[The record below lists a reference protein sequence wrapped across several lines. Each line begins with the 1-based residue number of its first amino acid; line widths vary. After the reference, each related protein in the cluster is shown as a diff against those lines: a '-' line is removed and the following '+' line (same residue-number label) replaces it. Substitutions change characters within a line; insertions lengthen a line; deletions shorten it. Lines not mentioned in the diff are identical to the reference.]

1 LIDVGFCSGPTEQRI
16 SGFYVI
22 ADAHRLEA
30 RKTAVSHATL
40 SANGFGNDVKAVQC
54 IVIKLQRYLA
64 EVPGDPT
71 EENDMA
77 VTQTAQACDLVIFG
91 AKGDL
96 ARRKLLPSLYQL
108 EKAGQLHP
116 DTRILGVGRA
126 DWDKDAYTKVVR
138 EALETF
144 MKEKIDESL
153 WDTLSGRLDFCNLDV
168 NDVSA
173 FSRLGEMLDQKNR
186 VTINYFAM
194 PPSTFGAICKGL
206 GEAKLNA
213 KPARVVMEKPLG
225 TSLATSREIND
236 QVGEY
241 FEECQVYRIDHYL
254 GKETVL
260 NLLALRFANSLF
272 VNNWDNRTIDHVEIT
287 VAEEVG
293 IEGRWGYFDQAGQMR
308 DMIQNHLL
316 QILCMIAMSPP
327 SDLTADSIR
336 DAKVKVLKSLRRI
349 DRSNVREKT
358 VRGQYTA
365 GFAQGKKVPGYLEE
379 EGANKASNTET
390 FVAIRVDIDD
400 WRWAGVPFY
409 LRTGKRLPA
418 KCSEVVV
425 YFKNPE
431 LNLFKESWQEL
442 PQNKLTIRLQ
452 PDEGVDIQILNK
464 VPGLD
469 HKHNL
474 QTTKLDLSYSETFN
488 ETHLADAYERLL
500 LETMRGIQALFV
512 RRDEVEEA
520 WKWVDSIT
528 EAWAADQD
536 APKPYQ
542 AGTWGPVASVAM
554 ITRDGRSWNE
564 FE

>member
-1 LIDVGFCSGPTEQRI
+1 MRTLKPGI
-16 SGFYVI
+16 SCN
-22 ADAHRLEA
+22 EE
-30 RKTAVSHATL
+30 RK
-40 SANGFGNDVKAVQC
+40 
-54 IVIKLQRYLA
+54 
-64 EVPGDPT
+64 
-71 EENDMA
+71 MA

-108 EKAGQLHP
+108 EKAGQIHET
-116 DTRILGVGRA
+116 TRIIGVGRA
-126 DWDKDAYTKVVR
+126 DWDQAAYTKVVR

-144 MKEKIDESL
+144 MKEKIDEAL
-153 WDTLSGRLDFCNLDV
+153 WDTLSSRLDFCNLDV
-168 NDVSA
+168 NDTSH
-173 FSRLGEMLDQKNR
+173 FTKLGKMLDQKNR

-194 PPSTFGAICKGL
+194 PPSTFGAICDGL
-206 GEAKLNA
+206 GAAKLNA

-225 TSLATSREIND
+225 TSLETSQEIND
-236 QVGEY
+236 SVGKY
-241 FEECQVYRIDHYL
+241 FEEGQVFRIDHYL

-260 NLLALRFANSLF
+260 NLLALRFANSIF
-272 VNNWDNRTIDHVEIT
+272 VNNWDNRTIDHVQIT

-293 IEGRWGYFDQAGQMR
+293 IEGRWGYFDKAGQMR

-316 QILCMIAMSPP
+316 QILTMIAMSPP
-327 SDLTADSIR
+327 SDLSADAIR
-336 DAKVKVLKSLRRI
+336 DEKVKVLRSLRRI
-349 DRSNVREKT
+349 DQTNVREKT

-365 GFAQGKKVPGYLEE
+365 GFVQGKKVPGYLEE
-379 EGANKASNTET
+379 EGANKQSATES
-390 FVAIRVDIDD
+390 FVAIRVDIDN

-409 LRTGKRLPA
+409 LRTGKRLPT

-431 LNLFKESWQEL
+431 MNLFKDSYAEL

-452 PDEGVDIQILNK
+452 PDEGVDIEILNK

-469 HKHNL
+469 HKHKL

-488 ETHLADAYERLL
+488 QSHLADAYERLL

-512 RRDEVEEA
+512 RRDEVEAA
-520 WKWVDSIT
+520 WGWVDSIID
-528 EAWAADQD
+528 AWSADAE

>member
-1 LIDVGFCSGPTEQRI
+1 
-16 SGFYVI
+16 
-22 ADAHRLEA
+22 
-30 RKTAVSHATL
+30 
-40 SANGFGNDVKAVQC
+40 
-54 IVIKLQRYLA
+54 
-64 EVPGDPT
+64 
-71 EENDMA
+71 MA

-108 EKAGQLHP
+108 EKAGQIHE
-116 DTRILGVGRA
+116 DSRIIGVGRA
-126 DWDKDAYTKVVR
+126 EWDKAEYTKVVR

-144 MKEKIDESL
+144 MKEKIDEAL
-153 WDTLSGRLDFCNLDV
+153 WDKLSGRLDFCNLDV
-168 NDVSA
+168 NDTTH
-173 FSRLGEMLDQKNR
+173 FPKLGKMLDQENR

-206 GEAKLNA
+206 GTAKLNA

-225 TSLATSREIND
+225 TSLETSQEIND
-236 QVGEY
+236 SVGEY
-241 FEECQVYRIDHYL
+241 FDECQVFRIDHYL

-260 NLLALRFANSLF
+260 NLLALRFANSIF
-272 VNNWDNRTIDHVEIT
+272 VNNWDNRTIDHVQIT

-293 IEGRWGYFDQAGQMR
+293 IEGRWGYFDKAGQMR

-316 QILCMIAMSPP
+316 QILTMIAMSPP
-327 SDLTADSIR
+327 SDLGADSIR
-336 DAKVKVLKSLRRI
+336 DEKVKVLRSLRRI
-349 DRSNVREKT
+349 DQTNVRDKT

-365 GFAQGKKVPGYLEE
+365 GFVQGKKVPGYLEE
-379 EGANKASNTET
+379 EGANKSSATET
-390 FVAIRVDIDD
+390 FVAIRVDIDN

-409 LRTGKRLPA
+409 LRTGKRLPT

-431 LNLFKESWQEL
+431 MNLFKDSYAEL

-452 PDEGVDIQILNK
+452 PDEGVDIEILNK

-469 HKHNL
+469 HKHKL

-488 ETHLADAYERLL
+488 QSHLADAYERLL

-512 RRDEVEEA
+512 RRDEVEAA
-520 WKWVDSIT
+520 WTYVDSIMN
-528 EAWAADQD
+528 AWAADAD

>member
-1 LIDVGFCSGPTEQRI
+1 
-16 SGFYVI
+16 
-22 ADAHRLEA
+22 
-30 RKTAVSHATL
+30 
-40 SANGFGNDVKAVQC
+40 
-54 IVIKLQRYLA
+54 
-64 EVPGDPT
+64 
-71 EENDMA
+71 MA

-108 EKAGQLHP
+108 EKAGQIH
-116 DTRILGVGRA
+116 DTTRIIGVGRA
-126 DWDKDAYTKVVR
+126 EWDKDAYTKVVR

-144 MKEKIDESL
+144 MKEKIDEAL
-153 WDTLSGRLDFCNLDV
+153 WDKLSSRLDFCNLDV
-168 NDVSA
+168 NDTSH
-173 FSRLGEMLDQKNR
+173 FTKLGKMLDQKDR

-194 PPSTFGAICKGL
+194 PPSTFGAICDGL
-206 GEAKLNA
+206 GAAKLNA

-225 TSLATSREIND
+225 TSLETSQQIND
-236 QVGEY
+236 SVGKY
-241 FEECQVYRIDHYL
+241 FEESQVFRIDHYL

-260 NLLALRFANSLF
+260 NLLALRFANSIF
-272 VNNWDNRTIDHVEIT
+272 VNNWDNRTIDHVQIT

-293 IEGRWGYFDQAGQMR
+293 IEGRWGYFDKAGQMR

-316 QILCMIAMSPP
+316 QILTMIAMSPP
-327 SDLTADSIR
+327 SDLSADAIR
-336 DAKVKVLKSLRRI
+336 DEKVKVLRSLRRI
-349 DRSNVREKT
+349 DQTNVREKT

-365 GFAQGKKVPGYLEE
+365 GFVQGKKVPGYLEE
-379 EGANKASNTET
+379 EGANKQSATES
-390 FVAIRVDIDD
+390 FVAIRVDIDN

-409 LRTGKRLPA
+409 LRTGKRLPT

-431 LNLFKESWQEL
+431 MNLFKDSYAEL

-452 PDEGVDIQILNK
+452 PDEGVDIEILNK

-469 HKHNL
+469 HKHKL

-488 ETHLADAYERLL
+488 QSHLADAYERLL

-512 RRDEVEEA
+512 RRDEVEAA
-520 WKWVDSIT
+520 WGWVDSIID
-528 EAWAADQD
+528 AWNADAE

>member
-1 LIDVGFCSGPTEQRI
+1 
-16 SGFYVI
+16 
-22 ADAHRLEA
+22 
-30 RKTAVSHATL
+30 
-40 SANGFGNDVKAVQC
+40 
-54 IVIKLQRYLA
+54 
-64 EVPGDPT
+64 
-71 EENDMA
+71 MA

-108 EKAGQLHP
+108 EKAGQIHET
-116 DTRILGVGRA
+116 TRIIGVGRA
-126 DWDKDAYTKVVR
+126 DWDKAAYTKVVR

-144 MKEKIDESL
+144 MKEKIDEAL
-153 WDTLSGRLDFCNLDV
+153 WDTLSSRLDFCNLDV
-168 NDVSA
+168 NDTSH
-173 FSRLGEMLDQKNR
+173 FTKLGKMLDQKNR

-194 PPSTFGAICKGL
+194 PPSTFGAICDGL
-206 GEAKLNA
+206 GAARLNA

-225 TSLATSREIND
+225 TSLETSQEIND
-236 QVGEY
+236 SVGKY
-241 FEECQVYRIDHYL
+241 FEEGQVFRIDHYL

-260 NLLALRFANSLF
+260 NLLALRFANSIF
-272 VNNWDNRTIDHVEIT
+272 VNNWDNRTIDHVQIT

-293 IEGRWGYFDQAGQMR
+293 IEGRWGYFDKAGQMR

-316 QILCMIAMSPP
+316 QILTMIAMSPP
-327 SDLTADSIR
+327 SDLSADAIR
-336 DAKVKVLKSLRRI
+336 DEKVKVLRSLRRI
-349 DRSNVREKT
+349 DQTNVREKT

-365 GFAQGKKVPGYLEE
+365 GFVQGKKVPGYLEE
-379 EGANKASNTET
+379 EGANKQSATES
-390 FVAIRVDIDD
+390 FVAIRVDIDN

-409 LRTGKRLPA
+409 LRTGKRLPT

-431 LNLFKESWQEL
+431 MNLFKDSYAEL

-452 PDEGVDIQILNK
+452 PDEGVDIEILNK

-469 HKHNL
+469 HKHKL

-488 ETHLADAYERLL
+488 QSHLADAYERLL

-512 RRDEVEEA
+512 RRDEVEAA
-520 WKWVDSIT
+520 WGWVDSIID
-528 EAWAADQD
+528 AWSADAE

>member
-1 LIDVGFCSGPTEQRI
+1 
-16 SGFYVI
+16 
-22 ADAHRLEA
+22 
-30 RKTAVSHATL
+30 
-40 SANGFGNDVKAVQC
+40 
-54 IVIKLQRYLA
+54 
-64 EVPGDPT
+64 
-71 EENDMA
+71 
-77 VTQTAQACDLVIFG
+77 
-91 AKGDL
+91 
-96 ARRKLLPSLYQL
+96 
-108 EKAGQLHP
+108 
-116 DTRILGVGRA
+116 
-126 DWDKDAYTKVVR
+126 
-138 EALETF
+138 
-144 MKEKIDESL
+144 L

-173 FSRLGEMLDQKNR
+173 FTRLGEMLDQKNR

-236 QVGEY
+236 QVGEF

-316 QILCMIAMSPP
+316 QILCMIAMSP

-365 GFAQGKKVPGYLEE
+365 GFARGKKVPGYLEE
-379 EGANKASNTET
+379 EGANKSSNTET

-418 KCSEVVV
+418 KCLKWLCTSKTGTEPVQRVLAGAAAEQADHSSAAGRRCG
-425 YFKNPE
+425 YPDPE
-431 LNLFKESWQEL
+431 QSAGAG
-442 PQNKLTIRLQ
+442 I
-452 PDEGVDIQILNK
+452 
-464 VPGLD
+464 
-469 HKHNL
+469 L

-488 ETHLADAYERLL
+488 QTHLADAYERLL

-542 AGTWGPVASVAM
+542 AGPG
-554 ITRDGRSWNE
+554 DRSPRWR
-564 FE
+564 